1 MEPQIFL
8 FYYLT
13 PLFCVYLHR
22 GLANNLIIVWVCL
35 RGFNNLADDA
45 PIVIAHHQL
54 LMKQNGYSNCVHL
67 PTAELTFWQWK
78 MRTSGVMPDECRAIV
93 VNVFCILGCTITTQG
108 WRDLEEGRV
117 SMNGE
122 IESERERKRQE
133 INKKMGSDRDCL
145 FVFPTKS
152 L

>member
-1 MEPQIFL
+1 
-8 FYYLT
+8 
-13 PLFCVYLHR
+13 
-22 GLANNLIIVWVCL
+22 
-35 RGFNNLADDA
+35 
-45 PIVIAHHQL
+45 
-54 LMKQNGYSNCVHL
+54 
-67 PTAELTFWQWK
+67 
-78 MRTSGVMPDECRAIV
+78 MPDECRAIV
-93 VNVFCILGCTITTQG
+93 VNVFCILGCTITTRG